1 MGNRANI
8 SFKVTP
14 QDDWHPE
21 WVLAWLRDV
30 NTRFKVNQFT
40 WDPPSITAATTVATT
55 LTTASY
61 PVLAEMRIGMVVSLS
76 PAESLPVG
84 ISIAYTSV
92 QTDGELT
99 VALANSTA
107 GAIDPDELT
116 WTYLAVLP

>member
-14 QDDWHPE
+14 QDDWRPE

-55 LTTASY
+55 VTSASI
-61 PVLAEMRIGMVVSLS
+61 PVLSEMRTGMVVALS
-76 PAESLPVG
+76 PAASLPAG

-92 QTDGELT
+92 QADGELT
-99 VALANSTA
+99 IALANSTA
-107 GAIDPDELT
+107 GAINPGSFT